1 MKNPPPGVK
10 LVMAAVCVMM
20 EIKPDRI
27 PDPSGS
33 GKMVRFMSEISLFF
47 LESTHNKWI
56 KTRAVKVS
64 ALIDAINVA
73 AINALK
79 YFNAINATLF
89 TSGVRCPLTRN
100 RRVPT

>member
-1 MKNPPPGVK
+1 MCHTRILNMQVWLK
-10 LVMAAVCVMM
+10 L
-20 EIKPDRI
+20 K
-27 PDPSGS
+27 S
-33 GKMVRFMSEISLFF
+33 
-47 LESTHNKWI
+47 
-56 KTRAVKVS
+56 RAVKVS
-64 ALIDAINVA
+64 ALIYAINVA

>member
-1 MKNPPPGVK
+1 MVAQKYTVK
-10 LVMAAVCVMM
+10 QVHRVEAVV
-20 EIKPDRI
+20 
-27 PDPSGS
+27 
-33 GKMVRFMSEISLFF
+33 
-47 LESTHNKWI
+47 

-64 ALIDAINVA
+64 ALIDAINLA

-79 YFNAINATLF
+79 YFNATLF

>member
-1 MKNPPPGVK
+1 MWLRSCSCLNVILGIHTLPSFEVVVLTFVCECGKNMDTMNNV
-10 LVMAAVCVMM
+10 LYLCV
-20 EIKPDRI
+20 
-27 PDPSGS
+27 
-33 GKMVRFMSEISLFF
+33 
-47 LESTHNKWI
+47 NN
-56 KTRAVKVS
+56 RAVKVS
-64 ALIDAINVA
+64 ALINAINVA

>member
-1 MKNPPPGVK
+1 
-10 LVMAAVCVMM
+10 MM
-20 EIKPDRI
+20 YSI
-27 PDPSGS
+27 
-33 GKMVRFMSEISLFF
+33 V
-47 LESTHNKWI
+47 
-56 KTRAVKVS
+56 TRAVKVS

-100 RRVPT
+100 RACQRSVRASQTTRSFFSYL

>member
-1 MKNPPPGVK
+1 MKHYIRIIWHHMCGYMDYMWTQVQEVAK
-10 LVMAAVCVMM
+10 LMYT
-20 EIKPDRI
+20 
-27 PDPSGS
+27 
-33 GKMVRFMSEISLFF
+33 
-47 LESTHNKWI
+47 STVLRYFYYWSI
-56 KTRAVKVS
+56 FTRAVKVS
-64 ALIDAINVA
+64 ALIDAINLA